1 MPGLEAF
8 LATLESAAPEVK
20 REMDQGRAEVRIM
33 TAHAAKGL
41 EAPVVFLVDNGARPF
56 SEQHLPR
63 LLPFDA
69 TGKFWQGKGYLWR
82 AAADIANGNSRTAA
96 ARIKEAAEEEY
107 RRLLYVGMTRAED
120 RLIVCGYYGKIQP
133 TAGTWHALVS
143 AALAGAPETEA
154 LPDPIL
160 EGTRH
165 RYRVVKQPARP
176 ERRRHRD
183 ASRCRRQKQ
192 APAWLHPAGAARTGA
207 AAAADAVAAL
217 PPRSKAASNRRQS
230 PRSPVLDAGEEPSL
244 AIARGLAVHRLLQ
257 VLPGLAEGERDAAA
271 RRYIERVGGA
281 WLPDERDGAVRSVMR
296 LLADAALRADLL
308 AGIACRSGH
317 CRNARDRRHRAVDL
331 GQDRPPRSDGE
342 RGADRRLQDQPPG
355 AVAAQTRCRRPM
367 SRSSRSTARC
377 CSRSIPGGQSRAAL
391 LFTEAPLL
399 IAVPAAAMDD
409 ALVRLT
415 RA

>member
-1 MPGLEAF
+1 
-8 LATLESAAPEVK
+8 
-20 REMDQGRAEVRIM
+20 MDQGRAEVRIM

-176 ERRRHRD
+176 ERPD
-183 ASRCRRQKQ
+183 IATPPLSPPKE
-192 APAWLHPAGAARTGA
+192 APAWLTQPVPAEPVLPRPLTPSRRFRLYRRRHRTGDNPEIAGARRRREAVIGDRQGPCGAPAAADPAWHGGGRTRCRGAPLYRARGRRVAAGRTRLGRALGHAAAWRRRVSRRSSRRNSRAEVGIAGTLEIGGIERSISGKIDRLAVTASDVLIVDYKTNRPAPSLLRRGAAGLRHAARALPGTA
-207 AAAADAVAAL
+207 AAAL
-217 PPRSKAASNRRQS
+217 
-230 PRSPVLDAGEEPSL
+230 
-244 AIARGLAVHRLLQ
+244 
-257 VLPGLAEGERDAAA
+257 
-271 RRYIERVGGA
+271 
-281 WLPDERDGAVRSVMR
+281 
-296 LLADAALRADLL
+296 
-308 AGIACRSGH
+308 
-317 CRNARDRRHRAVDL
+317 
-331 GQDRPPRSDGE
+331 
-342 RGADRRLQDQPPG
+342 
-355 AVAAQTRCRRPM
+355 
-367 SRSSRSTARC
+367 
-377 CSRSIPGGQSRAAL
+377 SRAGQ
-391 LFTEAPLL
+391 
-399 IAVPAAAMDD
+399 
-409 ALVRLT
+409 
-415 RA
+415 